1 MHTRVIPYYRRSAI
15 NTPVPNEQCKWPK
28 VIFLCNK
35 TIGDNEY
42 RMAMK
47 WQSLHP
53 DYEIHLYDDSMI
65 KNFLLNEYGE
75 LYVNIFDYL
84 NSGPIKADFWR
95 LCILYKYGG
104 VYSDI
109 DNDPL
114 VKLEDFIEKDVDFV
128 TCSSY
133 IHYNYNP
140 NFIVSNKGNSILKN
154 CIDWYIHKYNKRE
167 PFDYWEWSIMNAFTQ
182 VLQLDNY
189 NKESGI
195 YRTNGINVQ
204 IIKECPG
211 TNHYDAHNMYKNTR
225 VFNNRC
231 PDWDAGT
238 HSFR

>member
-1 MHTRVIPYYRRSAI
+1 MFPRRPFSQDNFKRNI
-15 NTPVPNEQCKWPK
+15 SGTTPRRPNS
-28 VIFLCNK
+28 IYLCNK
-35 TIGDNEY
+35 IIGENEQK
-42 RMAMK
+42 MALLWK
-47 WQSLHP
+47 NLNP
-53 DYEIHLYDDSMI
+53 DYEIHLYDDAAI
-65 KNFLLNEYGE
+65 RDFLSNEYGE
-75 LYVNIFDYL
+75 LYTNVFDYIQA
-84 NSGPIKADFWR
+84 GPIKADFWR
-95 LCILYKYGG
+95 VCVLHKYGG

-109 DNDPL
+109 DNVPL
-114 VKLEDFIEKDVDFV
+114 LSLKDFIEKDVDFV

-189 NKESGI
+189 NKESGVYYI
-195 YRTNGINVQ
+195 DNMKIQ

-225 VFNNRC
+225 VFNNRH
-231 PDWDAGT
+231 PDWNSDS